1 KAKTWEELKMLSK
14 DNEYLQE
21 AADSIYMANA
31 DEIVRQRCLAREEA
45 ERRERT
51 LERDIRLLKEENEK
65 LKKEIENLKKKIGD
79 GE

>member
-1 KAKTWEELKMLSK
+1 MLSK

-21 AADSIYMANA
+21 AADSIYIANA